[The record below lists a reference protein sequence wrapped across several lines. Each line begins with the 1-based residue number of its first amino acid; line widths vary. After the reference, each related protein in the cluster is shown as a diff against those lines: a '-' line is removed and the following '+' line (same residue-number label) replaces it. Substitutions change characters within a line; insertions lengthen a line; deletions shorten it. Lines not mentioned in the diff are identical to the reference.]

1 MDLIK
6 RNFVFYF
13 DLVKSP
19 SSISQSQR
27 HLHSE
32 EERCCIVV
40 VGSIHYP
47 SISNQHTVQPAALQ
61 QLQCE
66 NMCKYEYLLSLLTVD
81 SNYLFSLL
89 FVFLLPTDPDP
100 GDTWPQIVGG
110 GGTFTPSTP
119 HQGSHQNS
127 SLSNMKCVLCCG
139 PARQNIRIF

>member
-1 MDLIK
+1 MLYCCCW
-6 RNFVFYF
+6 F
-13 DLVKSP
+13 
-19 SSISQSQR
+19 
-27 HLHSE
+27 HSL
-32 EERCCIVV
+32 
-40 VGSIHYP
+40 S

-89 FVFLLPTDPDP
+89 FVFLLPTDPDA
-100 GDTWPQIVGG
+100 GDTRPQIVGG

-127 SLSNMKCVLCCG
+127 SLSNMKYVLCCYSKLEY
-139 PARQNIRIF
+139 

>member
-40 VGSIHYP
+40 VGSIHYL
-47 SISNQHTVQPAALQ
+47 SISNQHTAACSTAA
-61 QLQCE
+61 LQCE